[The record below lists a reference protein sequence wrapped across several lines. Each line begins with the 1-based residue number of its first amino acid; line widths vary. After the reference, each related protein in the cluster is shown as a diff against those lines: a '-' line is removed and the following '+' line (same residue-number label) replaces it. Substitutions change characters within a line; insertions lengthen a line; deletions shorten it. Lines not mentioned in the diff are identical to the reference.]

1 MYFLNDPAGV
11 QCAYVYVF
19 TEATTTS
26 ELRINRLNIVKGP
39 CTGKTEI
46 YMLCDKVQKGEMQPD
61 SQVVIY
67 NGEVNSC

>member
-1 MYFLNDPAGV
+1 MCV
-11 QCAYVYVF
+11 CVF

-26 ELRINRLNIVKGP
+26 ELKINRLNIVKGP

-46 YMLCDKVQKGEMQPD
+46 YMLCDKVQKGEMEPD

-67 NGEVNSC
+67 KHCVEHADI